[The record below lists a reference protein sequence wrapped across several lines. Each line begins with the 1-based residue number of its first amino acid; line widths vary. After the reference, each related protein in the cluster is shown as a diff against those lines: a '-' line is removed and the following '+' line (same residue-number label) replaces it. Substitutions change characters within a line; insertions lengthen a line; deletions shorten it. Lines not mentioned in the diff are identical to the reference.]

1 MTTIYYKNS
10 YFARHNIVSWLTNGF
25 YFDLIELQMKDQFEI
40 KTNIETFEMQ
50 YDQVDYHRIA
60 DLIIS
65 KNYAFLSV
73 SHKIILVNEILRNKY
88 KINLHIAEEQ
98 AYLSLVGSLMN
109 KSLPG
114 TIQAKI
120 DQM

>member
-1 MTTIYYKNS
+1 
-10 YFARHNIVSWLTNGF
+10 
-25 YFDLIELQMKDQFEI
+25 MKDQFEI

-60 DLIIS
+60 HLIIY

-73 SHKIILVNEILRNKY
+73 SHKIILVNEILREKY

-98 AYLSLVGSLMN
+98 AYFSLVGSLMN
-109 KSLPG
+109 KSLPE
-114 TIQAKI
+114 TIQAKV
-120 DQM
+120 DQV